1 MDTLECLVTRRSVR
15 KYKPD
20 PIPRQELEEILAAAA
35 CAPSAVNLQP
45 WYLVAICSPEGMAEF
60 RDTMRQVAVKT
71 RPELEAR
78 FASHPQVIRETES
91 FLVSLGGAPVCV
103 LAFLQKDGYPDRDSV
118 VQSAAAAVENLL
130 LAAWSKG
137 IGSCWMTAPVST
149 GFGPALRDR
158 FAPGKGE
165 LVAAVALG
173 YPDQTP
179 KMPKRRAGR
188 CVFL

>member
-1 MDTLECLVTRRSVR
+1 MDTIECLLTRRSVR

-20 PIPRQELEEILAAAA
+20 PIPRRELEEILAAAS

-45 WYLVAICSPEGMAEF
+45 WYLVAICSPEGMGEF
-60 RDTMRQVAVKT
+60 RETMRHVAAKT
-71 RPELEAR
+71 RPELEER
-78 FASHPQVIRETES
+78 FANHPQVIQETES
-91 FLVSLGGAPVCV
+91 FLVNLGGAQVCV
-103 LAFLQKDGYPDRDSV
+103 LAFLQKDNYPDRDSV
-118 VQSAAAAVENLL
+118 VQSTAVAVENLL

-149 GFGPALRDR
+149 GFGPALQAR

-165 LVAAVALG
+165 LVAAVSLG

-179 KMPKRRAGR
+179 KMPKRKAGR
-188 CVFL
+188 YIFL

>member
-45 WYLVAICSPEGMAEF
+45 WYLVAVCSPEGMAEF

-91 FLVSLGGAPVCV
+91 FLVSLGGAPAVV
-103 LAFLQKDGYPDRDSV
+103 LAFFLKDNFPDRDGAMQSV
-118 VQSAAAAVENLL
+118 SAAIENQM
-130 LAAWSKG
+130 LAAWEKG
-137 IGSCWMTAPVST
+137 IGSCWMSAAQRM
-149 GFGPALRDR
+149 GFGPEIQAKY
-158 FAPGKGE
+158 APGKGE
-165 LVAAVALG
+165 FVSAIALG
-173 YPDQTP
+173 YPDQSP
-179 KMPKRRAGR
+179 KMPPRREGR
-188 CVFL
+188 CIFL